1 MGVGYTTAD
10 MLSDM
15 RLATFLLLLVWPA
28 LAQFRAAAVK
38 MDITPDGP
46 QPLLGYQ
53 ARQSTGVLDRLWHR
67 IVAFDDGRTQF
78 YLVAT
83 DIALVSPSVYDEVC
97 RELKQETGIEPRQ
110 LWWTTTH
117 THAAPEVGPPGV
129 AKLFLGE
136 RYQHEPDARYAARV
150 KRELIDG
157 VKQARARLEPARLT
171 WGKGYAAANINRR
184 ARDADGKIRLGL
196 NPDGPVDREIGLIR
210 VDNAAGKPIAL
221 VANYAMHGTA
231 MSGANTLISGDAPGV
246 VASYVEEKL
255 GAPMLFVNG
264 AAGNIAPIY
273 SGYADSRAAHLG
285 EFRVLLGDRILQASA
300 KLPPAQ
306 ASATMQLEEEWVEI
320 PRKAGLGWAEDLG
333 AYLKNDALIRLPVRY
348 WRLGKDTV
356 AWAAP
361 VELFCEIALDI
372 RARSG
377 LKHTWFFG
385 YANGWMGYL
394 PTKAA
399 YAEGGY
405 EPSVAPFSDEGE
417 ALLTRAV
424 LAHLRKR

>member
-1 MGVGYTTAD
+1 MGVGHTAAD

-15 RLATFLLLLVWPA
+15 RLAIFLLLLVWPV
-28 LAQFRAAAVK
+28 LAQFRAAAAK
-38 MDITPDGP
+38 IDITPDVP

-150 KRELIDG
+150 KRALIDG

-196 NPDGPVDREIGLIR
+196 NPDGAVDREIGLIR
-210 VDNAAGKPIAL
+210 VDSAAGKPIAL

-231 MSGANTLISGDAPGV
+231 MSGANTFPKLITRSICSFSV
-246 VASYVEEKL
+246 RINAS
-255 GAPMLFVNG
+255 
-264 AAGNIAPIY
+264 
-273 SGYADSRAAHLG
+273 DS
-285 EFRVLLGDRILQASA
+285 V
-300 KLPPAQ
+300 
-306 ASATMQLEEEWVEI
+306 
-320 PRKAGLGWAEDLG
+320 
-333 AYLKNDALIRLPVRY
+333 
-348 WRLGKDTV
+348 
-356 AWAAP
+356 
-361 VELFCEIALDI
+361 
-372 RARSG
+372 
-377 LKHTWFFG
+377 FF
-385 YANGWMGYL
+385 
-394 PTKAA
+394 
-399 YAEGGY
+399 
-405 EPSVAPFSDEGE
+405 SV
-417 ALLTRAV
+417 
-424 LAHLRKR
+424 